1 MSWKIK
7 ITDQWV
13 EKLRFVA
20 RAILFVNI
28 LILAAA
34 SVWFTAKLIWF
45 LIHFLNR
52 TVFSAP
58 W

>member
-7 ITDQWV
+7 ITDEWTN
-13 EKLRFVA
+13 KMRFA
-20 RAILFVNI
+20 IRAVLFLNA

-34 SVWFTAKLIWF
+34 SVWFTAKVVWF
-45 LIHFLNR
+45 MIRFLSR
-52 TVFSAP
+52 TIFSAP